1 MTLTGVGGV
10 GKSRLA
16 RQRIGLG
23 LPPDVGTVCWADLW
37 PLRGEAL
44 LAAVVADACGLS
56 DHTPRMPI
64 DVLSGWIGER
74 PLLLVLDSCEH
85 LLDACRHLVSALLT
99 ACPRLTVLVT
109 GREPLH
115 LDGERVIRV
124 DPLPGATD
132 AVELFTH
139 RAAEAG
145 HPLADGATTDLVR
158 ELCEHL
164 DGLPLALELAAGQL
178 GHSALDEI
186 LLRPRLGL
194 DRHASG
200 VRPVVP
206 QRHDALRTALGWSH
220 ELCTPAERLLWA
232 RLSVVR
238 GHFDAGTAAAVCA
251 GGPLSGPDVYRALDG
266 LVDKSVVVHDRGRH
280 RVLDTVREYGRL
292 WLEELDEVDRAADR
306 HAAHFLDLV
315 RRADAAWAGPEQSAW
330 YRTIRELY
338 PDLCAAADHLLVH
351 RPDEALELTALVGFF
366 WMCCG
371 HLHEAQ
377 HYVGRALP
385 ASTLRG
391 PVRVHGLWALGLTH
405 ILQGDYAAGHGLAS
419 ACLSDARRAG
429 DEAGLLRACYLHGLS
444 NLLEGRAAEALNLVD
459 EALPPTGAQLRGAVS
474 GPAYMCLLVR
484 VFALTGSGRL
494 EQARQEAQSLRASC
508 VADGEHWTRS
518 YADYQ
523 LCVIA
528 LSEGDPEAALH
539 HARSMLASKQ
549 QIGDSFGIALG
560 LDMLSAA
567 FAAAGDGERS
577 ALAYGTGDRFWQA
590 VGHPQ
595 RGTPEVAPLRDAGE
609 RTARAL
615 LGDQAYDDA
624 FREGAHADPPSMLR
638 WAVGT
643 GSAT

>member
-16 RQRIGLG
+16 RQRIGEG

-37 PLRGEAL
+37 PLQGEDL

-56 DHTPRMPI
+56 DHTPRMPLE
-64 DVLSGWIGER
+64 VLSSWIGAR
-74 PLLLVLDSCEH
+74 PVLLVLDSCEH
-85 LLDACRHLVSALLT
+85 LLDACRRLVAALLT

-109 GREPLH
+109 SREPLH

-132 AVELFTH
+132 AVELFTY

-145 HPLADGATTDLVR
+145 HPLANGEATERVR

-178 GHSALDEI
+178 GHSTLEET
-186 LLRPRLGL
+186 LMRPRLGL
-194 DRHASG
+194 DRQDSG

-206 QRHDALRTALGWSH
+206 RRHDALRTALGWSH

-251 GGPLSGPDVYRALDG
+251 GGPLTVADVYRALDG

-292 WLEELDEVDRAADR
+292 WLEELGEVDRAADR
-306 HAAHFLDLV
+306 HAAHFLELV
-315 RRADAAWAGPEQSAW
+315 RSADAAWAGPEQAAW
-330 YRTIRELY
+330 YRTIREPY
-338 PDLCAAADHLLVH
+338 PDLCAAADHLLEH

-377 HYVGRALP
+377 RYVERALS
-385 ASTLRG
+385 ASTLGG
-391 PVRVHGLWALGLTH
+391 PMRVHGLWALGLTH

-419 ACLSDARRAG
+419 ACLSEARLAG
-429 DEAGLLRACYLHGLS
+429 DEAGLLRAGYLHGLS
-444 NLLEGRAAEALNLVD
+444 NLLEGRAAAALDLVD
-459 EALPPTGAQLRGAVS
+459 EALPRAGAPVGGRAS
-474 GPAYMCLLVR
+474 GPALMCRLVR
-484 VFALTGSGRL
+484 VFGLTASGL
-494 EQARQEAQSLRASC
+494 LQQARREAQLLRETC
-508 VADGEHWTRS
+508 VTDGEHWTRS

-528 LSEGDPEAALH
+528 LSEGDADAAVR

-567 FAAAGDGERS
+567 FAAAGDGEGS
-577 ALAYGTGDRFWQA
+577 ALAYGTGDRFWQV

-595 RGTPEVAPLRDAGE
+595 RGTPEVAPLRDEGE

-624 FREGAHADPPSMLR
+624 FQEGAHADPASMLR
-638 WAVGT
+638 WAVGS
-643 GSAT
+643 GY